1 MAGGGDQAKREFD
14 AMMKMRKIDVAVIE
28 AARRGYPIDFFKSAT
43 VCCLSDMTESQT
55 IRAFYRLKNFPGYT
69 FQDGAPC

>member
-28 AARRGYPIDFFKSAT
+28 AARRGYPIDFLRVPLSAGIA
-43 VCCLSDMTESQT
+43 SP
-55 IRAFYRLKNFPGYT
+55 K
-69 FQDGAPC
+69 

>member
-43 VCCLSDMTESQT
+43 VCWDRQSEMTESRT
-55 IRAFYRLKNFPGYT
+55 IRASIDSRIP
-69 FQDGAPC
+69 GAPC